1 MRACVRDMQRTP
13 QNNAGYSSLDYV
25 GSQFTFTSA
34 MNKRVDN
41 PYYERK
47 RRRRRKEGGWGRVT
61 PKWYTPVDSTVRTYP
76 RIFAMA
82 SACPAPGAFCTCTFC
97 SCGSIVSSYSS
108 DDIINISRSIKCSL
122 RATGIHWRAHRNFAR
137 AFRIDYQ
144 TVGGATTWTAMLQTA
159 GSWCLAACALL
170 AFFCSQV
177 ISSEPKYVRIMH
189 LIPSSCP
196 VSINNTYSIQS
207 LFPTKKKT
215 PNVYFAS
222 LLFCVRASITNPPST
237 IVLPTASNRT
247 RPP

>member
-1 MRACVRDMQRTP
+1 MGEGDTQMVYTCRQHCPHVPENLCHGIGLPRPGCLLHLHLLLPWLNRVFILVRRHNKYFSQYKMQPTR
-13 QNNAGYSSLDYV
+13 
-25 GSQFTFTSA
+25 
-34 MNKRVDN
+34 
-41 PYYERK
+41 
-47 RRRRRKEGGWGRVT
+47 
-61 PKWYTPVDSTVRTYP
+61 
-76 RIFAMA
+76 
-82 SACPAPGAFCTCTFC
+82 
-97 SCGSIVSSYSS
+97 
-108 DDIINISRSIKCSL
+108 
-122 RATGIHWRAHRNFAR
+122 HWRAHRNFAR

>member
-97 SCGSIVSSYSS
+97 SRGSIVSSYSS

-122 RATGIHWRAHRNFAR
+122 RARTSLTGILPATLESIIRRSVAQQHGRQCCRQQAR
-137 AFRIDYQ
+137 
-144 TVGGATTWTAMLQTA
+144 GA
-159 GSWCLAACALL
+159 
-170 AFFCSQV
+170 
-177 ISSEPKYVRIMH
+177 
-189 LIPSSCP
+189 
-196 VSINNTYSIQS
+196 
-207 LFPTKKKT
+207 
-215 PNVYFAS
+215 
-222 LLFCVRASITNPPST
+222 
-237 IVLPTASNRT
+237 
-247 RPP
+247 